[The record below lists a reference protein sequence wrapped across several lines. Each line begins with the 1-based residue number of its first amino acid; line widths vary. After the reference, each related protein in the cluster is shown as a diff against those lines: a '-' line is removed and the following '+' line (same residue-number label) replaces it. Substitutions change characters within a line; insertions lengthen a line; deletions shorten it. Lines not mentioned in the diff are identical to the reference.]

1 MKGSSRRLLALAPVA
16 LVLVVASGT
25 AADAQ
30 NEAEQVAQPSVV
42 LLIEPVGCGDPFNRL
57 LCDGFTKASR
67 RAGVTARIISAST
80 REDPV
85 DTLELV
91 ARQRHD
97 LVIAFGFQYFDALG
111 EVAVRRPEQRF
122 AVLDRSRLD
131 IERRPRNVRGV
142 VFRSTEA
149 AYLAGF
155 LAARLEQRRAGPDVL
170 GVVGGVKLPAVD
182 DFIVGFRAGARRAS
196 PGVKVFV
203 GYSNDFVDPSK
214 CEAIARKQIARGA
227 GAVFNVAGGC
237 GLGALQAAKDR
248 GVWGIGVDTD
258 QSFLGPHVLTS
269 VVKRF
274 DVGFLKL
281 LRELRSGAFRTPSDT
296 VLTLRDG
303 GVALSRINHEVPS
316 ALRAEIDRLRRRI
329 VAGEIR
335 VPGTVP
341 NPR

>member
-1 MKGSSRRLLALAPVA
+1 VLLAAA
-16 LVLVVASGT
+16 GT
-25 AADAQ
+25 GTGAQ
-30 NEAEQVAQPSVV
+30 DESEQAQLSVV
-42 LLIEPVGCGDPFNRL
+42 FLIESLGCGDPFNKL
-57 LCDGFTKASR
+57 LCDGFTRASR
-67 RAGVTARIISAST
+67 RTGVAAKIISASV

-91 ARQRHD
+91 AKQRHD
-97 LVIAFGFQYFDALG
+97 LVVVFGFTNFDALG
-111 EVAVRRPEQRF
+111 VVSVRRPKQRF
-122 AVLDRSRLD
+122 AVVDRSRAD
-131 IERRPRNVRGV
+131 IQRRPRNVRGV
-142 VFRSTEA
+142 VFRGSEA

-155 LAARLEQRRAGPDVL
+155 LAARLEQRRAGPDIL

-182 DFIVGFRAGARRAS
+182 DFIVGFRAGAHRAS
-196 PGVKVFV
+196 PGVKVLV
-203 GYSNDFVDPSK
+203 GYSNDFVDQSK
-214 CEAIARKQIARGA
+214 CEAIARQQIARGA

-237 GLGALQAAKDR
+237 GLGTLEAAKDR

-274 DVGFLKL
+274 EVGFLKL
-281 LRELRSGAFRTPSDT
+281 LRELKSGAIRTPGDT

-303 GVALSRINHEVPS
+303 GVGLGKISPKVPA

-341 NPR
+341 IPK